1 MGYEVKPRTNGIYY
15 VEFVGIDGNRKR
27 VSLGTRDPKAAEVMG
42 RDKYLDHFRAPEQQP
57 GGPAPALN
65 TTFTLS
71 DAFEKMKQ
79 GAWHPDSSSSW
90 PTIWSD
96 CKILLAALGNVEVT
110 AIQSTEL
117 QAFVDRCRADGLA
130 PGTIKKRLSRL
141 RTVMQKCATGWINP
155 KTKRPYLPYVPEFP
169 VIGGIKPRKV
179 ELSEEDERRVYAYC
193 DEQRTGSA
201 RGQQWWLFKQFIM
214 WQIDTGMRK
223 GESLTKPIEDI
234 DGDVVVLHDDETK
247 NSEGREVVL
256 TTRLQKMI
264 ALFRGMDIKGPMFAG
279 LTVGKVYEMWDGP
292 VAAIIDKVIP
302 DKGARDKAKLELL
315 QLQGSQALAEIEA
328 RLSAIVAEA
337 NSRDPWTSR
346 ARPSFLY
353 VMYLLILWALPMG
366 VIAAFRP
373 DTAQAIASGMTAYL
387 SAMPEALYALFGTGY
402 LGYTAARQWGKV
414 AGSDR

>member
-57 GGPAPALN
+57 GGLAPAPN

-234 DGDVVVLHDDETK
+234 NGDVVVLHDDETK

-279 LTVGKVYEMWDGP
+279 LTVGKVYEMWDE
-292 VAAIIDKVIP
+292 V
-302 DKGARDKAKLELL
+302 RE
-315 QLQGSQALAEIEA
+315 ALALGDVTIHDLRHTRGQRLADADVPLEVIADLLGHKDISITA
-328 RLSAIVAEA
+328 RVYTFRKTDKLRKWTQIAEA
-337 NSRDPWTSR
+337 GGVE
-346 ARPSFLY
+346 AVPS
-353 VMYLLILWALPMG
+353 
-366 VIAAFRP
+366 AAA
-373 DTAQAIASGMTAYL
+373 TT
-387 SAMPEALYALFGTGY
+387 
-402 LGYTAARQWGKV
+402 
-414 AGSDR
+414 